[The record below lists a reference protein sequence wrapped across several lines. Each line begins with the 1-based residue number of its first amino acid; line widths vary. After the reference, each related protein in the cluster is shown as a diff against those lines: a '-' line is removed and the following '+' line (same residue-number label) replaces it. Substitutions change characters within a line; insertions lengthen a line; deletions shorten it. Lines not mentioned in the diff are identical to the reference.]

1 MDVLIVIA
9 IIVAV
14 LLVLSFVLWIFAG
27 IMIFLGAASMGDIHD
42 DFPTEKDFE
51 ARKIK

>member
-1 MDVLIVIA
+1 MDVLTVLA
-9 IIVAV
+9 IIVGV
-14 LLVLSFVLWIFAG
+14 LLVLSFVFWVFMG
-27 IMIFLGAASMGDIHD
+27 VMIFLGAASMGDIHD